1 MTDPNAPVLDWPL
14 ARGERGREVWYGL
27 VGPRDGSRAFWYRY
41 TLLSTAGRR
50 REGRVWAALT
60 DGVGQS
66 ATQPASGETAS
77 TGGSTF
83 TSRSFPLDVVHHRDD
98 PFALEI
104 GDAEDSGGEL
114 TSESAWGALDEVGWD
129 LRHDPD
135 EYAFTPLRSQRL
147 TALLGVLAD
156 AGEHWSRNESVLT
169 SGTVTVGDRTVTFED
184 APGHQGHTVGT
195 YPPERWR
202 WVQCNGFE
210 DESVAVEALD
220 LDGTLSVCFRHADDV
235 YPLNR
240 VAHVLRNNQTLRDD
254 VGHWRFRASG
264 EGVEVTATVRADP
277 DHWQTVAYCAPD
289 ETLRYNAHCS
299 VSDVTLTYR
308 FDGAEPVT
316 VRSPAGRAEWVGSE
330 PPISGTYPPSWDL
343 D

>member
-1 MTDPNAPVLDWPL
+1 MTDPNAAVLDWPL

-41 TLLSTAGRR
+41 TLLSTAGGR

-60 DGVGQS
+60 DGS
-66 ATQPASGETAS
+66 H
-77 TGGSTF
+77 STF
-83 TSRSFPLDVVHHRDD
+83 VSRSFPLGVVHRRDD

-104 GDAEDSGGEL
+104 GDDDDDGGGEL
-114 TSESAWGALDEVGWD
+114 TSRSAWGALPEEGVTWD
-129 LRHDPD
+129 LEHDPD
-135 EYAFTPLRSQRL
+135 EYVFTPLRSQRL
-147 TALLGVLAD
+147 TSLLGVLAD
-156 AGEHWSRNESVLT
+156 AGKHWSRNESVLT
-169 SGTVTVGDRTVTFED
+169 SGTVTVGDHTVEFDE

-195 YPPERWR
+195 DPPERWR

-210 DESVAVEALD
+210 DHAVSLEALD
-220 LDGTLSVCFRHADDV
+220 LDGTLSVLFRRGEEV

-240 VAHVLRNNQTLRDD
+240 VGHVLRNNRTLRDD

-277 DHWQTVAYCAPD
+277 AHWQTVAYCAPD

-299 VSDVTLTYR
+299 VSDVTLTYEV
-308 FDGAEPVT
+308 DEEGPVT
-316 VRSPAGRAEWVGSE
+316 VESPAGRAEWVGSE
-330 PPISGTYPPSWDL
+330 PPISGEYRPAWD
-343 D
+343 